1 MCQINWTLF
10 AAMLGGIGT
19 LLVGIA
25 AIVVLPKQLGYRKEA
40 KESRTA
46 LKLMLPAYSRYM
58 GGEEGIVW
66 ADYPQDADNIIK
78 GICRE
83 TNLDPKVVRGLL
95 DELKAE
101 NRI

>member
-1 MCQINWTLF
+1 MCRIDWTLF

-25 AIVVLPKQLGYRKEA
+25 AVVVLPKQLGYRKEA

-46 LKLMLPAYSRYM
+46 MKLMLLAYRRYM

-66 ADYPQDADNIIK
+66 GDYPKDADNIIK
-78 GICRE
+78 GICRDTSLKPE
-83 TNLDPKVVRGLL
+83 VVRGLL
-95 DELKAE
+95 DELKIE